1 MKLVLASSNRG
12 KLEELRH
19 LLGDAGV
26 ELVAQSELGVGDADE
41 TAVTFVEN
49 ALLKARHA
57 AALTGLPA
65 LADDSGLCV
74 DALHGAPGLYSAR
87 YSGVHGD
94 AQANIDKL
102 LHELRDVAEADRGAH
117 FYCVLVLV
125 RHADD
130 PQPLIAEGEWRGRI
144 AFERCGDGGH
154 GYDPV
159 FLDQASGRSQ
169 AVIRHALVFAHE
181 LLHTL
186 IRHVAQHVL
195 ASHRSHSG
203 QWLACRS
210 QPGCPDAS
218 SGEALGS
225 AKAR

>member
-1 MKLVLASSNRG
+1 MKLVLASSNQG

-26 ELVAQSELGVGDADE
+26 ELVAQSELGVDDAEE

-102 LHELRDVAEADRGAH
+102 LHELHELRDVADADRGAH

-144 AFERCGDGGH
+144 ASERRGDGGH

-159 FLDQASGRSQ
+159 FLDVERGQTA
-169 AVIRHALVFAHE
+169 AEMPAE
-181 LLHTL
+181 LKNRL
-186 IRHVAQHVL
+186 
-195 ASHRSHSG
+195 SHRG
-203 QWLACRS
+203 KALAELRHKLL
-210 QPGCPDAS
+210 AV
-218 SGEALGS
+218 L
-225 AKAR
+225 

>member
-1 MKLVLASSNRG
+1 MKLVLASSNQG
-12 KLEELRH
+12 KLQELRH
-19 LLGDAGV
+19 LLGDADV
-26 ELVAQSELGVGDADE
+26 ELVAQSELGVTDADE

-74 DALHGAPGLYSAR
+74 DALNGAPGLYSAR

-102 LHELRDVAEADRGAH
+102 LRELRDVPEQERGAH

-125 RHADD
+125 RHAND

-144 AFERCGDGGH
+144 AFERRGDGGH

-159 FLDQASGRSQ
+159 FLDVERGQTAAEMPAELKNRLSHRGK
-169 AVIRHALVFAHE
+169 ALVE
-181 LLHTL
+181 LRRRLLT
-186 IRHVAQHVL
+186 
-195 ASHRSHSG
+195 
-203 QWLACRS
+203 
-210 QPGCPDAS
+210 
-218 SGEALGS
+218 AL
-225 AKAR
+225 